1 MRRRLRFSVG
11 ARSDFAR
18 IARWSEARW
27 GGQQRVR
34 YVGEIR
40 SRLDQLRERPQ
51 LGPELGADHPHLR
64 KLSVG
69 SHVVLY
75 RFDETLVFVV
85 RILDQRM
92 DIEAR
97 LNELGDG
104 GR

>member
-11 ARSDFAR
+11 ARSDFAK

-27 GGQQRVR
+27 GVQQRVR

-51 LGPELGADHPHLR
+51 LGPELGGGHPHLR

-75 RFDETLVFVV
+75 RFDETLVFVI

-92 DIEAR
+92 DIQAHLDER
-97 LNELGDG
+97 GDAG
-104 GR
+104 S